1 MGWTGSAIKEL
12 RVLNMQL
19 DESGEVKLT
28 LQEYTNVYTW
38 QEGPEEDDSPTTTIP
53 NPFVV
58 GKPRS
63 LSLTAGSS
71 VAADGS
77 AIPSLSISFLAAID
91 AFVVE
96 YIITISPVGFNPSE
110 VRLTTANLTA
120 AQKAGTAAINYLVQP
135 ALVTDYTVDVRS
147 VNDAGVR
154 SGAETAT
161 VSVTG
166 DTTAPSAPVWD
177 SPALFGGVQS
187 IGLYW
192 TNPSN
197 NDFAYVKIQRS
208 LDNSSWVTVS
218 DQYGRPSANASF
230 VDVGLA
236 NSSLYYYR
244 IFAYDWSNNA
254 SSSAGTQSATTQ
266 AAPLNTSSLE
276 PRAVDGYLY
285 LQAPT
290 ASSTASVS
298 TPSASG
304 YNWATGLFTT
314 ITSGWEQTPPQTNP
328 VGTAGAGLKYWA
340 ARYYVA
346 ETTYDDGTD
355 TAVVSTPF
363 SSFLFNGLVTFSNL
377 NTELA
382 NSASSL
388 VTTIDGGLIKT
399 GVVDLANAGGM
410 AVRQGKTG
418 YASNTNGF
426 WLGNNGSTASPDP
439 RFNIGDA
446 NDYLKWD
453 GTNLSTSGLQV
464 KNLNGEIILDAG
476 GGGIS
481 VGGGSIIR
489 NGAFRDERQTST
501 FYLTNTANTKI
512 IDGWEV
518 ADSSSGTNNTSF
530 WGTQGVFQFLTDHT
544 IRTTNLFPIEHGE
557 TLYLAVNNFMPS
569 ITAGNE
575 RQWSIAVQYFNSAGT
590 FLSQTSIDY
599 DDPAWGDTAPTGGA
613 RQISQAVISVPSTST
628 IRTCRIRIRG
638 GIALDNNAYVNIWN
652 VYLGRSPTQITGDT
666 ISTYIKDL
674 AVDTLKI
681 QNNAVTVPLSVQ
693 YGSSLFF
700 TNGVETVINSTTLAV
715 NFGANV
721 PAKVIILALSDLGS
735 GGTLGTNFAAAQFR
749 LRYNTTNSTQI
760 LNSTVVQA
768 VQENARRG
776 GPPSLNITN
785 TISGWS
791 GTRYFFLTMEVTGEN
806 GSATGWWQSQDANI
820 SILGAKK

>member
-1 MGWTGSAIKEL
+1 MGWTGAAIKEL

-58 GKPRS
+58 GLPRT
-63 LSLTAGSS
+63 LSLTPSS
-71 VAADGS
+71 TVAKDGS
-77 AIPSLSISFLAAID
+77 EIPSLSINFFAAID

-96 YIITISPVGFNPSE
+96 YIITISPQGFNPSE

-135 ALVTDYTVDVRS
+135 ALVATYTVDVRS

-154 SGAETAT
+154 SGAVTAT
-161 VSVTG
+161 VAVTG

-187 IGLYW
+187 IGLHW

-197 NDFAYVKIQRS
+197 SDFAYVKIQRS
-208 LDNSSWVTVS
+208 LNNSSWITVS
-218 DQYGRPSANASF
+218 DQYGRPSENASF
-230 VDVGLA
+230 VDAGLA

-244 IFAYDWSNNA
+244 IFAYDWSNN
-254 SSSAGTQSATTQ
+254 SSGSAGTRSATTQ

-285 LQAPT
+285 LQSPT
-290 ASSTASVS
+290 PTNANVS

-304 YNWATGLFTT
+304 YNWSTGLFTT
-314 ITSGWEQTPPQTNP
+314 ISSGWGQNPPETNP
-328 VGTAGAGLKYWA
+328 VTTAGTGLKYWA

-346 ETTYDDGTD
+346 ETTYDDGTN
-355 TAVVSTPF
+355 TAVVSAPF

-377 NTELA
+377 NTELGPL
-382 NSASSL
+382 STGL
-388 VTTIDGGLIKT
+388 VTIIDGGKIKT
-399 GVVDLANAGGM
+399 GEIDLANAGGM
-410 AVRQGKTG
+410 AIRQGKTG

-426 WLGNNGSTASPDP
+426 WLGNNGSTQSPDP

-464 KNLNGEIILDAG
+464 KDLNGEVILDAG
-476 GGGIS
+476 GGGLSI
-481 VGGGSIIR
+481 GGGSIIR
-489 NGAFRDERQTST
+489 NGAFRDARQTTT
-501 FYLTNTANTKI
+501 FYLTNTANSKI

-518 ADSSSGTNNTSF
+518 ADNSSGTTNTSY
-530 WGTQGVFQFLTDHT
+530 WGTQGVFQFSSNHT
-544 IRTTNLFPIEHGE
+544 IRTINTYPVEHGE

-569 ITAGNE
+569 GAE
-575 RQWSIAVQYFNSAGT
+575 REWSIAVQFFGGTGTFISQVTLDYDSAG
-590 FLSQTSIDY
+590 
-599 DDPAWGDTAPTGGA
+599 WGDTAPTAGT
-613 RQISQAVISVPSTST
+613 RQVSQAVISVPNTST
-628 IRTCRIRIRG
+628 IRTCRVRIRG
-638 GIALDNNAYVNIWN
+638 GGGSQYVNIWN

-681 QNNAVTVPLSVQ
+681 QDNAVTVPSTIQ
-693 YGSSLFF
+693 YGNSSYFS
-700 TNGVETVINSTTLAV
+700 NAIETVINSTTLPV
-715 NFGANV
+715 NFGANI
-721 PAKVIILALSDLGS
+721 PAKVICLALSDLGAS
-735 GGTLGTNFAAAQFR
+735 GTGGDWAAAVLR

-760 LNSTVVQA
+760 SGSTIVQA
-768 VQENARRG
+768 VQINSRKGAA
-776 GPPSLNITN
+776 PSLNLST
-785 TISGWS
+785 TINGWS
-791 GTRYFFLTMEVTGEN
+791 GTRYFFLTMAVQGEQ
-806 GSATGWWQSQDANI
+806 GSATGWWRNEDANI
-820 SILGAKK
+820 SLLGAKK